1 MDMKSMNFSGV
12 VHAGETKKSASVKTS
27 ETGTGIVRV
36 STTETCAPI
45 MTISVERETIRL
57 ARKGSANAMR
67 AIARNAAKVLG
78 IKGIARYVNGHM
90 VKCIVTDRKTGVET
104 TVATICISL

>member
-1 MDMKSMNFSGV
+1 
-12 VHAGETKKSASVKTS
+12 
-27 ETGTGIVRV
+27 
-36 STTETCAPI
+36 
-45 MTISVERETIRL
+45 
-57 ARKGSANAMR
+57 MR

-78 IKGIARYVNGHM
+78 IKGVARYVKGHM

>member
-1 MDMKSMNFSGV
+1 MKSMNFSGV
-12 VHAGETKKSASVKTS
+12 VYAGETKKSASVKTS

-36 STTETCAPI
+36 STNETCAPI

>member
-1 MDMKSMNFSGV
+1 MNFGGV

-27 ETGTGIVRV
+27 ETGTDIVRV
-36 STTETCAPI
+36 STNEQSAPM
-45 MTISVERETIRL
+45 MTVSIDCETIRL
-57 ARKGSANAMR
+57 ARKGSAQAMR
-67 AIARNAAKVLG
+67 AIARNAAKVLD
-78 IKGIARYVNGHM
+78 IKGVARYVNGHM

>member
-1 MDMKSMNFSGV
+1 MRSMNFGGV

-27 ETGTGIVRV
+27 ETGTDIVRV
-36 STTETCAPI
+36 STNEQSAPM
-45 MTISVERETIRL
+45 MTVSIDCETIRL
-57 ARKGSANAMR
+57 ARKGSAQAMR
-67 AIARNAAKVLG
+67 AIARNAAKVLD
-78 IKGIARYVNGHM
+78 IKGVARYVNGHM

>member
-1 MDMKSMNFSGV
+1 MRMKSMNFSEV
-12 VHAGETKKSASVKTS
+12 FFAGETKKSASVKTS

-36 STTETCAPI
+36 STTEKGAPI
-45 MTISVERETIRL
+45 MTVSIDRETIRL
-57 ARKGSANAMR
+57 ASKGSAYAMR

-78 IKGIARYVNGHM
+78 IKGVARYVKGHT